1 MFTMQVKSNKNLT
14 ANNRE
19 LRLDSELKKKISMNG
34 GDDLILHVELKKA
47 VQCNL
52 ADLVIM
58 WYQEDIGEHL
68 ALSFLSAVAI
78 IESW

>member
-1 MFTMQVKSNKNLT
+1 MFTMQVRSNKNL
-14 ANNRE
+14 ASNNKD
-19 LRLDSELKKKISMNG
+19 LKIDPDLKKKLTKNSTEE
-34 GDDLILHVELKKA
+34 LILHVELSKA
-47 VQCNL
+47 SQCAL
-52 ADLVIM
+52 SDLVIM

>member
-1 MFTMQVKSNKNLT
+1 
-14 ANNRE
+14 
-19 LRLDSELKKKISMNG
+19 MNG
-34 GDDLILHVELKKA
+34 SDDLILHCELKKA
-47 VQCNL
+47 TQCAL
-52 ADLVIM
+52 SELVIM